1 MVKRILSLLLVFCL
15 VLSCGACGSKPANN
29 TGAETKKVD
38 PFDSGND

>member
-29 TGAETKKVD
+29 AGTEARKEIDDGGLRD
-38 PFDSGND
+38 